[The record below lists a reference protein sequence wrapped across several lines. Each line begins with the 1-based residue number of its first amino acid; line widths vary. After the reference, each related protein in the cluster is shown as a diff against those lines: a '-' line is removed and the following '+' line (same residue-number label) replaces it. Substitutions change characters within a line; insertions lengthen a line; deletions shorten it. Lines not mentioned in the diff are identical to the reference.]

1 MAINDT
7 IQTRLQGAQATPAVP
22 AQGGG
27 SPLDS
32 AQAMLK
38 QVSGTPFTN
47 PQAEAEE
54 LNQTALALFMV
65 IEFMKAMA
73 QEIQMLKQGGQQPP
87 VQGV

>member
-7 IQTRLQGAQATPAVP
+7 IQTRLQGAQATPAAP

-38 QVSGTPFTN
+38 QVSGTPFSN
-47 PQAEAEE
+47 AEAEAQE

-65 IEFMKAMA
+65 IDYMKAIASKVMA
-73 QEIQMLKQGGQQPP
+73 LEQGGQQPP